1 MTALFILLGFI
12 NCILIIA
19 TTLGVFDFFGLSDN
33 IGMTITGFTS
43 KTFGPYYFDS
53 KIAHVVSLMAII
65 GLIVLFIKK
74 EIGILKL
81 LLGILVNI
89 IWMIYYKLVL
99 MN

>member
-1 MTALFILLGFI
+1 MATLFIILGVI
-12 NCILIIA
+12 NCMLIIA
-19 TTLGVFDFFGLSDN
+19 TTLGVFGFFGLPQN
-33 IGMTITGFTS
+33 IGFTITGFTS
-43 KTFGPYYFDS
+43 KTFEPYYFDS

-81 LLGILVNI
+81 LLGIFVNI